1 MRHEND
7 RLGLTTAAAV
17 MLTAFLKWLS
27 DLTAGESSG
36 GRYDV
41 AAVNWL
47 AWFGCFVMGGV
58 AATLLVTGAV
68 RMVERARERR
78 RATTSV

>member
-1 MRHEND
+1 MRHEKD

-17 MLTAFLKWLS
+17 TLTAFLKWIS
-27 DLTAGESSG
+27 DLTAGESRG

-58 AATLLVTGAV
+58 AVTLVVTGAV
-68 RMVERARERR
+68 RLVEHARERR
-78 RATTSV
+78 RATTSA